1 MSEAGMDTYLN
12 DHLAGAASGSELA
25 EWIRDRADGTK
36 LGEIMGSIAEQ
47 TEQDR
52 QSLTDLM
59 ERMGVTR
66 SPVKQAAG
74 WIAEKVG
81 QVKFS
86 GVASGD
92 DVHGTFMAL
101 ESLTLGVAGKACL
114 WKALK
119 EVEDEYPPLAATDL
133 DSLIARAESQRS
145 TLERERLAASRRA
158 LG

>member
-1 MSEAGMDTYLN
+1 
-12 DHLAGAASGSELA
+12 
-25 EWIRDRADGTK
+25 
-36 LGEIMGSIAEQ
+36 
-47 TEQDR
+47 
-52 QSLTDLM
+52 M

-92 DVHGTFMAL
+92 DAHGTFMAL

-114 WKALK
+114 WKALR
-119 EVEDEYPPLAATDL
+119 EVEDEYPPLAAADL
-133 DSLIARAESQRS
+133 DSLIARAESQHS